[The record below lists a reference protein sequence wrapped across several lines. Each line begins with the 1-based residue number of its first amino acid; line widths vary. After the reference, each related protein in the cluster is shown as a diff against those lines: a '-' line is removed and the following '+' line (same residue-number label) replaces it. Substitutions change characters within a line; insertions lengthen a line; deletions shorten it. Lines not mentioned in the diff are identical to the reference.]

1 MTFSDLLDKGWGGLM
16 VVLFFGGSIF
26 VHELGHF
33 LAAKWRGLHI
43 ERFSIGFGPKIVSW
57 TRGGV
62 EYRLSWLPLGGYVA
76 LPQLADMR
84 GIEGDSS
91 IDAKA
96 MPPIS
101 YLDKVIVA
109 VAGAVFNIIFAF
121 LLATILFFTG
131 RPTSEDRASVEVGY
145 LSETLLNAAGEE
157 VLAPAKASGMQ
168 IGDLIRSIDG
178 SPVKSW
184 DDIHQS
190 IALSTGRTDDGS
202 REIDFIVERDGKE
215 IALQVQPIISEGM
228 KLRQVGLRP
237 GFTVKAAA
245 IFPNSPALKAGIQ
258 AGDTLLE
265 LDGHPVRSVAFYSDY
280 LKDKAGKSVAIKFQR
295 GDEVFTSSLTPEEV
309 VVSTDGRKATLSG
322 IAGFDTNRSLLFQT
336 PLEQIKEVAAT
347 TYTNLRALLHKNS
360 DVGISHMSG
369 PVGIIRVI
377 GSAAQVDM
385 LNTLWIVI
393 FINVSLAF
401 FNMMPIPVL
410 DGGHILFATIN
421 KLRRKSMNPNVIA
434 SLQGSFMIL
443 LFGMMMYVSFFDV
456 SRWLSDSSEEAEQK
470 AKSVTPVF
478 GKTDNTA
485 TALDTPASTEE

>member
-1 MTFSDLLDKGWGGLM
+1 MNFSDLLNQGWGLLM
-16 VVLFFGGSIF
+16 VALFFGGSIF

-91 IDAKA
+91 IDTNA
-96 MPPIS
+96 MPPIG
-101 YLDKVIVA
+101 YRDKVIVA

-131 RPTSEDRASVEVGY
+131 RPTSEDRTSVEVGY
-145 LSETLLNAAGEE
+145 LSDTLPTASGEE
-157 VLAPAKASGMQ
+157 VPAPAKAAGMQ

-178 SPVKSW
+178 SPVNDW
-184 DDIHQS
+184 DDIHQA
-190 IALSTGRTDDGS
+190 IALSTGKSSDGA
-202 REIDFIVERDGKE
+202 RQIDFLVERDGQE
-215 IALQVQPIISEGM
+215 IHLQVQPIISEGM

-237 GFTVKAAA
+237 GYTVMVGAV
-245 IFPNSPALKAGIQ
+245 FPNSPIEKAGVKP
-258 AGDTLLE
+258 GDTLVS
-265 LDGHPVRSVAFYSDY
+265 LDGIPVRSIAFYTNY
-280 LKDKAGKSVAIKFQR
+280 LDTKGTQSISLTYQQDGVLKTA
-295 GDEVFTSSLTPEEV
+295 TLTPEEV
-309 VVSTDGRKATLSG
+309 VVDTDGRTDILTG
-322 IAGFDTNRSLLFQT
+322 IAGFDTNRSLLYQT
-336 PLEQIKEVAAT
+336 PIEQLKEVAIT
-347 TYTNLRALLHKNS
+347 TYTNLRALLHINS
-360 DVGISHMSG
+360 DISISHMSG

-377 GSAAQVDM
+377 KSAAMYDM

-410 DGGHILFATIN
+410 DGGHIAFATIN
-421 KLRRKSMNPNVIA
+421 KLRRKPINPNVIA

-443 LFGMMMYVSFFDV
+443 LFGMMMYVTFFDV
-456 SRWLSDSSEEAEQK
+456 SRWITDASERAENRAK
-470 AKSVTPVF
+470 AITPVF
-478 GKTDNTA
+478 GKSDTTA
-485 TALDTPASTEE
+485 AETPPPADQ

>member
-1 MTFSDLLDKGWGGLM
+1 MNFSDLLNQGWGLLM
-16 VVLFFGGSIF
+16 VALFFGGSIF

-91 IDAKA
+91 IDSHA
-96 MPPIS
+96 MPPIG
-101 YLDKVIVA
+101 YRDKVIVA

-145 LSETLLNAAGEE
+145 LSDTLPNAAGQE
-157 VLAPAKASGMQ
+157 VPAPAKAAGMQ
-168 IGDLIRSIDG
+168 IGDLIRYIDG
-178 SPVKSW
+178 SPVHDW
-184 DDIHQS
+184 DDIHQA
-190 IALSTGRTDDGS
+190 IALSTGKTTDGA
-202 REIDFIVERDGKE
+202 RQIEFVVERDGQE
-215 IALQVQPIISEGM
+215 VHLQVQPIISEGM

-237 GFTVKAAA
+237 GFTVMVGAV
-245 IFPNSPALKAGIQ
+245 FPNSPIEKAGVKP
-258 AGDTLLE
+258 GDTLVS
-265 LDGHPVRSVAFYSDY
+265 LDGHPVRSIAFYTEY
-280 LKDKAGKSVAIKFQR
+280 LKAKGTEPVALAFEQEGTVKTATI
-295 GDEVFTSSLTPEEV
+295 TPEEV
-309 VVSTDGRKATLSG
+309 VVDTDGRTAILSG
-322 IAGFDTNRSLLFQT
+322 IAGFDTNRSLLYQT
-336 PLEQIKEVAAT
+336 PIEQLKEVAVT
-347 TYTNLRALLHKNS
+347 TYTNLRALLHRNS

-377 GSAAQVDM
+377 KSAAMYDM

-410 DGGHILFATIN
+410 DGGHIAFATIN
-421 KLRRKSMNPNVIA
+421 KLRRKPINPNVIA

-443 LFGMMMYVSFFDV
+443 LFGMMMYVTFFDV
-456 SRWLSDSSEEAEQK
+456 SRWITDASESAEAK
-470 AKSVTPVF
+470 AKAITPVF
-478 GKTDNTA
+478 GKSDNA
-485 TALDTPASTEE
+485 PETPAN

>member
-1 MTFSDLLDKGWGGLM
+1 MNFPDLLNHGWGLLI
-16 VVLFFGGSIF
+16 VALFFGGSIF

-43 ERFSIGFGPKIVSW
+43 ERFSIGFGPKIFSW

-91 IDAKA
+91 IDAGA
-96 MPPIS
+96 MPPIG
-101 YLDKVIVA
+101 YRDKVIVA

-145 LSETLLNAAGEE
+145 LSDTLLNAAGQE
-157 VLAPAKASGMQ
+157 VTAPAKAAGMQ
-168 IGDLIRSIDG
+168 VGDLIRYIDG
-178 SPVKSW
+178 SPVKNW
-184 DDIHQS
+184 DDIHQG
-190 IALSTGRTDDGS
+190 IALSTGTTTQGS
-202 REIDFIVERDGKE
+202 REIEFIVERDGE
-215 IALQVQPIISEGM
+215 QVTLQVQPIISEGM

-237 GFTVKAAA
+237 GFTVKVGAV
-245 IFPNSPALKAGIQ
+245 FPDSPIEKAGI
-258 AGDTLLE
+258 APGDTLLE
-265 LDGHPVRSVAFYSDY
+265 LDGQPVRSIAFYTDY
-280 LKDKAGKSVAIKFQR
+280 LKDKGVQPVSITFEHEGTVKTAQI
-295 GDEVFTSSLTPEEV
+295 TPEEV
-309 VVSTDGRKATLSG
+309 IVSTDGRKAVLTG
-322 IAGFDTNRSLLFQT
+322 IAAFDTNRSLLYQT
-336 PLEQIKEVAAT
+336 PTEQLKEVAIT

-360 DVGISHMSG
+360 DIGISHMSG

-377 GSAAQVDM
+377 KSAAQYDM

-410 DGGHILFATIN
+410 DGGHIAFATIN
-421 KLRRKSMNPNVIA
+421 KLRRKPINPNVIA

-443 LFGMMMYVSFFDV
+443 LFGMMMYVTFFDV
-456 SRWLSDSSEEAEQK
+456 SRWISDASESAETRAK
-470 AKSVTPVF
+470 AVTPVF
-478 GKTDNTA
+478 GNPENA
-485 TALDTPASTEE
+485 NADTPSSTEE